1 MVDNGRIIIEYEYDG
16 SQKETIYFVLFK
28 ENFNEAT
35 NYYEIELVFPEMM
48 VTYGQ
53 SLNWSS
59 NLYDGTYYI
68 GYFNKLDYKS
78 YFWQEKEASSKIEGT
93 IEGKH
98 DIDYYYYENEYQ
110 KKKIL
115 S

>member
-1 MVDNGRIIIEYEYDG
+1 MVTTSYIIVSEEHQMGDSFKKIDMVDNGRIIIEYEYDG

-53 SLNWSS
+53 SLNWPS

-68 GYFNKLDYKS
+68 GYFNKLDY
-78 YFWQEKEASSKIEGT
+78 SSSISIIIMTNG
-93 IEGKH
+93 
-98 DIDYYYYENEYQ
+98 
-110 KKKIL
+110 
-115 S
+115 